1 MRLFGNARYR
11 FIEARRKAYV
21 FSALVLAVALASMVV
36 NIVAIGSWQ
45 NYGVDFTGGSLVQV
59 RFDETMDAAEL
70 RSALGGAQA
79 PPITSI
85 GNEGNEFVIRAPLA
99 EDREVE
105 AVALEIRGQIQGAFP
120 NSDIE
125 VVRTELVGPK
135 IGAELQQKAALAIL
149 FSFALTLIYLAIR
162 FEFRFGVAAVIA
174 TVHDSLITLGF
185 LALFRVEIALP
196 TVAAILTI
204 IGYSLNDTI
213 VVFDRVRENLN
224 AKGGRREDPVALV
237 NRSINETLPR
247 TVLTSGT
254 TLGVLMALLIFGGRG
269 DPRLHH
275 RVDSRGPGRDLLL
288 DLRGLAGAAGDPE
301 ALGHEGS
308 GRSSAR
314 RPQRPGERNPAV
326 AAAQEEEE
334 ARQERAEGRGRS
346 RLSWRGRAPACAGQ
360 DIPDSRHCL
369 CRRRDRRVHD
379 RDAVRI
385 PLPSDRPA
393 L

>member
-21 FSALVLAVALASMVV
+21 FSAVVLAIALASMVA
-36 NIVAIGSWQ
+36 NIVTIGSWQ

-162 FEFRFGVAAVIA
+162 FELRFGVAAVIA
-174 TVHDSLITLGF
+174 TVHDSIITLGF
-185 LALFRVEIALP
+185 LALFQVEIALP

-254 TLGVLMALLIFGGRG
+254 TLGVLMALLIFGGAVIRDFTTVLILGVLVGTYSSIFVASPALLEIQRRWGTKDLVEAQRG
-269 DPRLHH
+269 GP
-275 RVDSRGPGRDLLL
+275 RGPVRGTPPSGRPGK
-288 DLRGLAGAAGDPE
+288 RKKRRRKGRRVAGA
-301 ALGHEGS
+301 
-308 GRSSAR
+308 
-314 RPQRPGERNPAV
+314 
-326 AAAQEEEE
+326 
-334 ARQERAEGRGRS
+334 RA
-346 RLSWRGRAPACAGQ
+346 
-360 DIPDSRHCL
+360 
-369 CRRRDRRVHD
+369 
-379 RDAVRI
+379 
-385 PLPSDRPA
+385 
-393 L
+393 

>member
-21 FSALVLAVALASMVV
+21 FSAAVLAIAVVSMVA
-36 NIVAIGSWQ
+36 NIVRIGSWQ

-59 RFDETMDAAEL
+59 RFEESLEAAEL
-70 RSALGGAQA
+70 RTALGGAEA
-79 PPITSI
+79 PPITSM

-105 AVALEIRGQIQGAFP
+105 AVAQEIRGEIQGAFP
-120 NSDIE
+120 GRDFE

-174 TVHDSLITLGF
+174 TVHDSIITLGF
-185 LALFRVEIALP
+185 LALFQVEIALP

-224 AKGGRREDPVALV
+224 AKGGRRKDPVALV
-237 NRSINETLPR
+237 NQSINETLPR

-254 TLGVLMALLIFGGRG
+254 TLGVLLALLIFGGAVIRDFTTVLILGVLVGTYSSIFVASPALLEIQRRWGSKDLVEAQRG
-269 DPRLHH
+269 A
-275 RVDSRGPGRDLLL
+275 PGRP
-288 DLRGLAGAAGDPE
+288 APGAP
-301 ALGHEGS
+301 S
-308 GRSSAR
+308 GR
-314 RPQRPGERNPAV
+314 PGKRKK
-326 AAAQEEEE
+326 
-334 ARQERAEGRGRS
+334 RGRKK
-346 RLSWRGRAPACAGQ
+346 RRTAGV
-360 DIPDSRHCL
+360 S
-369 CRRRDRRVHD
+369 
-379 RDAVRI
+379 A
-385 PLPSDRPA
+385 
-393 L
+393 